1 MGRIRIGILGED
13 KTDCTALAVLL
24 RRIASASSKE
34 SIGITR
40 YYGEGCSHLRRKA
53 AAHLREAE
61 REGCTGAV
69 LLHDLDRNPA
79 NGELNDEGA
88 LRRELEAIDVPS
100 GLPRLICIPVEELEA
115 WFWAD
120 PAVIREVGRGKGE
133 AHPSPHSIKRPKEA
147 LIKLS
152 IGSNRKPRYSTND
165 NASLAEKLDLE
176 LCQKRCPSFRS
187 LVEFTH
193 SLMAARS

>member
-1 MGRIRIGILGED
+1 MGGIRIGILGED

-69 LLHDLDRNPA
+69 LRSRSAATANLATPPTTTPA
-79 NGELNDEGA
+79 W
-88 LRRELEAIDVPS
+88 RRS
-100 GLPRLICIPVEELEA
+100 
-115 WFWAD
+115 
-120 PAVIREVGRGKGE
+120 
-133 AHPSPHSIKRPKEA
+133 
-147 LIKLS
+147 
-152 IGSNRKPRYSTND
+152 
-165 NASLAEKLDLE
+165 
-176 LCQKRCPSFRS
+176 
-187 LVEFTH
+187 
-193 SLMAARS
+193 